1 MVNEEHRGKMD
12 ADLYKQR
19 WDMMDKDRH
28 SSSFSTSDHAGVH
41 AQEEVA
47 ESGKCAEGP
56 SIPSLGPWGLKQ
68 LPTSVA
74 SSSS

>member
-1 MVNEEHRGKMD
+1 MVSEEHRGKVG

-19 WDMMDKDRH
+19 RGMIDKEGH
-28 SSSFSTSDHAGVH
+28 SSSFPTSVHTGVH

-68 LPTSVA
+68 LPTSMA

>member
-1 MVNEEHRGKMD
+1 MGKEG
-12 ADLYKQR
+12 
-19 WDMMDKDRH
+19 H
-28 SSSFSTSDHAGVH
+28 SSSFPTSDHTGVH

-68 LPTSVA
+68 LPTSMA